1 MRASGLTTPILAGHG
16 SPLTSTMRLIN
27 TTTLQLKFFANNEPI
42 YAILSHTWGEE
53 EVLFQDMENG
63 LERASKLKGFAKI
76 RDCCRQAVRDGY
88 EWAWV
93 DTCCIDKTSSSELS
107 EAINSMYKWYKYSAV
122 CYVWMADVEAAP
134 NALATD
140 PAEVLGLQPS
150 GDARRSLGY
159 QFSRS
164 WWFKRGW
171 TLQELIAPPC
181 VEFYDKHWRE
191 IGTKSSLAA
200 ELRRI
205 TGIRAE
211 VLAGAPLTRCCMAE
225 RMSWASKRQTT
236 KAEDRAYSLL
246 GIFDV
251 NMPLL
256 YGEGSRA
263 FIRFQ
268 EEVLRK
274 HEDLSLLVWM
284 FPNALPD
291 HDSVLAPHPR
301 GFSPVLA
308 THNAPL
314 VRDERSP
321 ERTQQGITWENVRGV
336 SLARYEA
343 HSITSRGILATLFV
357 DSPASHNL
365 RLSTGGLLVWT
376 NLVAEFDNPS
386 EPPVRLCMLMRPQS
400 RLMGPISDI
409 PDYTT
414 LDRPDSF
421 RQVGMIC
428 ISEQAMKGFV
438 PKKFYLP
445 SKVGPSKP
453 KIEWVVKKAWT
464 LQGVPRP
471 LLGGPDHEGD
481 VNVLTL
487 SLQPTNGMVLDQHHP
502 KHMRRA
508 ELSTGVYSL
517 FIPVGSA
524 ADSTSRKVLFSCS
537 RRRSGRGGRVIV
549 DRFAVYFAARVISE
563 TDLLQCGCSVL
574 AWAPDIDEKGIA
586 ANAVRDRERKQASV
600 EFPLGDRAHLSL
612 EDGAVVAA
620 AVKQHVQTT
629 LWLKSFVNVSLN
641 VSIAESGFSPGPL

>member
-1 MRASGLTTPILAGHG
+1 M
-16 SPLTSTMRLIN
+16 
-27 TTTLQLKFFANNEPI
+27 
-42 YAILSHTWGEE
+42 
-53 EVLFQDMENG
+53 LFQDMESG
-63 LERASKLKGFAKI
+63 LEKASKLKGFAKI

-107 EAINSMYKWYKYSAV
+107 EAINSMYKWYKFSAV

-164 WWFKRGW
+164 LWFRRGW

-191 IGTKSSLAA
+191 IGTKSSLAS

-225 RMSWASKRQTT
+225 RMSWASNRQTT

-268 EEVLRK
+268 EEVLGK
-274 HEDLSLLVWM
+274 HEDLSLLAWKI
-284 FPNALPD
+284 PNALPGYQ
-291 HDSVLAPHPR
+291 SVLSPHPR

-321 ERTQQGITWENVRGV
+321 ERTQQGITWENVRKV
-336 SLARYEA
+336 SLTKYEA

-357 DSPASHNL
+357 DMPASYNL
-365 RLSTGGLLVWT
+365 RLPPDGVLAWT
-376 NLVAEFDNPS
+376 NLVAEFDSPS

-400 RLMGPISDI
+400 QPTGSISDI
-409 PDYTT
+409 PDYMT
-414 LDRPDSF
+414 LDRPHSF

-428 ISEQAMKGFV
+428 ISEHAMKNFV

-445 SKVGPSKP
+445 SKVEPSKP
-453 KIEWVVKKAWT
+453 KTEWVVKQAWT
-464 LQGVPRP
+464 VQGVPRP
-471 LLGGPDHEGD
+471 LPGD
-481 VNVLTL
+481 ADYEADMNVLTF
-487 SLQPTNGMVLDQHHP
+487 SLQPTSGMVLDHHHP
-502 KHMRRA
+502 KQMRRT
-508 ELSTGVYSL
+508 ELRPGVYSL
-517 FIPVGSA
+517 FIPVGGA
-524 ADSTSRKVLFSCS
+524 ADSTSRKVLLSCS
-537 RRRSGRGGRVIV
+537 RRRSGRGGRVVV
-549 DRFAVYFAARVISE
+549 DRFVVYFAARAANE
-563 TDLLQCGCSVL
+563 TNLLQCGCSVL
-574 AWAPDIDEKGIA
+574 AWAAELDAKGLA
-586 ANAVRDRERKQASV
+586 AQAVRDLERKQASV
-600 EFPLGDRAHLSL
+600 QFPMGDRAHLSL

-620 AVKQHVQTT
+620 AVKQHIQLT
-629 LWLKSFVNVSLN
+629 LWDKSFVNVSLN
-641 VSIAESGFSPGPL
+641 VSVAESGFSPGPI